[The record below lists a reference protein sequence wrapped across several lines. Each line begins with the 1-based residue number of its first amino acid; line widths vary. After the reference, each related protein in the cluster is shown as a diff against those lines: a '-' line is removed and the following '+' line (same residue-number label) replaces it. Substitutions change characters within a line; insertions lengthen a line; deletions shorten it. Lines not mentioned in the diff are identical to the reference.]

1 MTTASGLSK
10 RGFTLIS
17 VLVAVVMLSVGLLA
31 LAKVQSSLVKTQRD
45 TNLRSVALTV
55 ARAYVE
61 EIRSRDPWTVASEA
75 AVRVNLQGQPAA
87 NGALTRSTTVTE
99 DSANLLRITVQV
111 DYPGQNQ
118 PVQLITMAYR
128 G

>member
-1 MTTASGLSK
+1 MTTARRARG
-10 RGFTLIS
+10 GFTLIS
-17 VLVAVVMLSVGLLA
+17 VMVALVMLSVGLLA

-45 TNLRSVALTV
+45 TNLRATALTV
-55 ARAYVE
+55 ARSYVE
-61 EIRSRDPWTVASEA
+61 DLRSRDPWTLASEA
-75 AVRVNLQGQPAA
+75 AVKVDLQGRPAA
-87 NGALTRSTTVTE
+87 AGPLTRSTTVTQ

>member
-1 MTTASGLSK
+1 MTTARRAKS
-10 RGFTLIS
+10 GFTLIS
-17 VLVAVVMLSVGLLA
+17 VMVALVMLSVGLLA

-45 TNLRSVALTV
+45 TNLRATALTV
-55 ARAYVE
+55 ARSYVE
-61 EIRSRDPWTVASEA
+61 DLRSRDPWTLASEA
-75 AVRVNLQGQPAA
+75 AVKVDLQGRPAA
-87 NGALTRSTTVTE
+87 GGPLTRSTTVTQ

>member
-1 MTTASGLSK
+1 MTTARRAKS
-10 RGFTLIS
+10 GFTLIS
-17 VLVAVVMLSVGLLA
+17 VMVALVMLSVGLLA

-45 TNLRSVALTV
+45 TNLRATALTV
-55 ARAYVE
+55 ARSYVE
-61 EIRSRDPWTVASEA
+61 DLRSRDPWTLATEA
-75 AVRVNLQGQPAA
+75 AVKVDLQGRPAA
-87 NGALTRSTTVTE
+87 AGPLTRSTTVTQ

>member
-1 MTTASGLSK
+1 MTTARRARG
-10 RGFTLIS
+10 GFTLIS
-17 VLVAVVMLSVGLLA
+17 VMVALVMLSVGLLA

-45 TNLRSVALTV
+45 TNLRATALTV
-55 ARAYVE
+55 ARSYVE
-61 EIRSRDPWTVASEA
+61 DLRSRDPWTLATEA
-75 AVRVNLQGQPAA
+75 AVKVDLQGRPAA
-87 NGALTRSTTVTE
+87 AGPLTRSTTVTQ

>member
-1 MTTASGLSK
+1 MTTARRGMR

-31 LAKVQSSLVKTQRD
+31 LAKVQSTLVKTQRD

-55 ARAYVE
+55 ARSYVE
-61 EIRSRDPWTVASEA
+61 EIRSRDPWTLASEA
-75 AVRVNLQGQPAA
+75 PVQVDLQGRAA
-87 NGALTRSTTVTE
+87 AGGPLTRSTTVIE
-99 DSANLLRITVQV
+99 DTDNLLRITVRI
-111 DYPGQNQ
+111 DYPGMNQ